1 MKIRNIAIGAAAAA
15 GIALLGAG
23 AGAAIATHTDHLH
36 NPGIC
41 HIAPNELT
49 NPDADPYGD
58 WVRHD
63 MVDAYRIETTAGIGN
78 RSDLAVFTQRYPQC
92 SVDPVVWAQDDD
104 NP

>member
-23 AGAAIATHTDHLH
+23 AGYVGATHTDHLH

-41 HIAPNELT
+41 HIEPAAHNET
-49 NPDADPYGD
+49 ADPYGD

-63 MVDAYRIETTAGIGN
+63 MVDAYRIETTAGIGS
-78 RSDLAVFTQRYPQC
+78 RSDLAIFTQRYPQC
-92 SVDPVVWAQDDD
+92 SVDPVIWAQD
-104 NP
+104 